1 MSERY
6 FLIGTDESYELLPLM
21 IDVRNSIKEEYLEE
35 RESYKQ
41 SGISLVNIRNSFWE
55 WRK

>member
-6 FLIGTDESYELLPLM
+6 FLIGTDEKYEPLPLM
-21 IDVRNSIKEEYLEE
+21 IDVRNSVKEEYLEE

-55 WRK
+55 WRE

>member
-6 FLIGTDESYELLPLM
+6 FLIGTDESYESLPLM

-35 RESYKQ
+35 VESYKQ

-55 WRK
+55 WRE